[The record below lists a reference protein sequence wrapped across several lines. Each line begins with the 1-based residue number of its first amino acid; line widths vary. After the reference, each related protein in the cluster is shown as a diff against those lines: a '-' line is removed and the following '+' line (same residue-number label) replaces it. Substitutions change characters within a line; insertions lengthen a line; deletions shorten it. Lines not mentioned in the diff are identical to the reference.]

1 MGFPRTPFLTV
12 AENLPLYRQSQT
24 ARKLRA
30 ACVWDGR
37 RLTCGRFSGSSAR
50 WAPSERFS
58 DCSPGFSPAWNA
70 PPFLSP
76 RGDGLRTEDSVAA
89 AGKTIHKKRKNFL
102 IFLLTD
108 RKGFGILSKQNKEG

>member
-1 MGFPRTPFLTV
+1 MSKNFFDTLSGPETPGRLRMGWPP
-12 AENLPLYRQSQT
+12 AY
-24 ARKLRA
+24 LRS
-30 ACVWDGR
+30 
-37 RLTCGRFSGSSAR
+37 FSGSSAR

-58 DCSPGFSPAWNA
+58 GCSPGFSPAWNV

-89 AGKTIHKKRKNFL
+89 AGKPIHKKRKNFL

-108 RKGFGILSKQNKEG
+108 QKWFGILSRQNKEG